1 MNRKRILYSVFAIFA
16 LCLTALPQSKTP
28 SSSEKKQPSGPAAPA
43 GAPQATAR
51 TAEALAEYIIGPE
64 DVLQVN
70 VWREPELAA
79 RVAVRPDGKIDL
91 PLVNDIQASG
101 LTTRQLREA
110 ITAGVRR
117 FVPDPTVTV
126 MVVELRSQ
134 TVSIVGAVARPG
146 IYALGGPTPLME
158 LVAKAGGFQDFAKVN
173 RIQIVRQVVDRAFRF
188 FFNYKNYLAGRDFAQ
203 NIVLQNGDV
212 VIVP

>member
-1 MNRKRILYSVFAIFA
+1 MNRKRILYSIFAIFA
-16 LCLTALPQSKTP
+16 LCLSAIPQSKTP
-28 SSSEKKQPSGPAAPA
+28 ANGEKRPSGPSVPA
-43 GAPQATAR
+43 GAPTATAR
-51 TAEALAEYIIGPE
+51 TAEAMAEYIIGPE
-64 DVLQVN
+64 DVLQIS

-79 RVAVRPDGKIDL
+79 RVQVRPDGKIDL

-110 ITAGVRR
+110 ITAGIRR
-117 FVPDPTVTV
+117 FVPDPTVSI

-134 TVSIVGAVARPG
+134 TVSIIGGVAKPG
-146 IYALGGPTPLME
+146 IYALGGPTTVME
-158 LVAKAGGFQDFAKVN
+158 LVAKAGGFLDFAKVKEV
-173 RIQIVRQVVDRAFRF
+173 QIVRQVNDRAWRF
-188 FFNYKNYLAGRDFAQ
+188 FFNYKNYTAGRDFAQ

>member
-1 MNRKRILYSVFAIFA
+1 MNRNRILYSVFAILA

-28 SSSEKKQPSGPAAPA
+28 SNEKRPSGPLTPA
-43 GAPQATAR
+43 GIPQAAAR
-51 TAEALAEYIIGPE
+51 TAEAMAEYIIGPE
-64 DVLQVN
+64 DVLQVT
-70 VWREPELAA
+70 VWREPDLAA
-79 RVAVRPDGKIDL
+79 RVQVRPDGKIDL

-110 ITAGVRR
+110 ITAGIRR
-117 FVPDPTVTV
+117 FVPEPTVSV

-134 TVSIVGAVARPG
+134 TVSIVGAVAKPG
-146 IYALGGPTPLME
+146 IYALGGPTTLME
-158 LVAKAGGFQDFAKVN
+158 LVAKAGGFQDFAKVKD
-173 RIQIVRQVVDRAFRF
+173 IQIVRQVNDRAWRF
-188 FFNYKNYLAGRDFAQ
+188 FFDYKKYTQGRDFAQ

>member
-1 MNRKRILYSVFAIFA
+1 MNRKRILCSVFAIFA
-16 LCLTALPQSKTP
+16 LCLPAMPQSKTG
-28 SSSEKKQPSGPAAPA
+28 SNTEKKPSGPSAPA
-43 GAPQATAR
+43 GLPQATVR
-51 TAEALAEYIIGPE
+51 NAEALAEYIIGPE

-110 ITAGVRR
+110 IAAGVKR
-117 FVPDPTVTV
+117 FVPDPEVTV

-134 TVSIVGAVARPG
+134 TVSIVGSVARPG
-146 IYALGGPTPLME
+146 MYALGGPTPLME

-173 RIQIVRQVVDRAFRF
+173 KIQIIRQVGDRAFRY
-188 FFNYKNYLAGRDFAQ
+188 FFNYKDYLAGRNFAQ
-203 NIVLQNGDV
+203 NLVLQNGDV

>member
-1 MNRKRILYSVFAIFA
+1 MTRKRILYSVFAIFA

-28 SSSEKKQPSGPAAPA
+28 SNTEKRPSGPSAPA

-51 TAEALAEYIIGPE
+51 TAEAMAEYIIGPE

-79 RVAVRPDGKIDL
+79 RVQVRPDGKIDL

-110 ITAGVRR
+110 ITAGIRR
-117 FVPDPTVTV
+117 FVPEPNVTV

-134 TVSIVGAVARPG
+134 TVSIVGAVAKPG
-146 IYALGGPTPLME
+146 IYALGGPTTLME
-158 LVAKAGGFQDFAKVN
+158 LVAKAGGFQDFAKVKE
-173 RIQIVRQVVDRAFRF
+173 IQIVRQVSDRAWRF
-188 FFNYKNYLAGRDFAQ
+188 FFNYKNYTSGRDFAQ